1 METLSTPRS
10 VARNQWLINQGW
22 KDFTIQAASADASFR
37 SYWRGPGMYKARPQ
51 CHILMDAPPAQ
62 ENSKP
67 FVEVAALLREAGL
80 HSPQIYAEDIKM
92 GFLLLE
98 DLGSIDFADLEPAAR
113 ESHYQDALNAL
124 LQAQS
129 ISCEA
134 LPAYTKTLLHDEMQ
148 LFSEWLLGKH
158 LAIAIEGEQAQQWN
172 STLQLLCDN
181 ALEQPQVFV
190 HRDYHSRNLMV
201 TQYNSPGIVD
211 FQDAVRGPIT
221 YDLVSLLRDCYWRCP
236 TQLRDALLGQFI
248 QSHQAQGIDAEPA
261 RWRRWFDLMGV
272 QRHLKASGIFCR
284 LHYRDGKSNYLND
297 IPLTLNYV
305 IEVTS
310 DYQELHYL
318 GRLLTNQVMP
328 QLTDHSL

>member
-37 SYWRGPGMYKARPQ
+37 SYWRVQGMYKARPQ

-236 TQLRDALLGQFI
+236 TQLRDALLGPV
-248 QSHQAQGIDAEPA
+248 SYTH
-261 RWRRWFDLMGV
+261 
-272 QRHLKASGIFCR
+272 
-284 LHYRDGKSNYLND
+284 
-297 IPLTLNYV
+297 LTLPTIYSV
-305 IEVTS
+305 
-310 DYQELHYL
+310 
-318 GRLLTNQVMP
+318 
-328 QLTDHSL
+328 